1 MQKYLIPAAALILLA
16 GAALA
21 QQAGTPPA
29 NAPARAPIPAQ
40 QTYEKT
46 CQGCHGTDLAGGRGP
61 SLFSET
67 LLNEN
72 SDAQLHDI
80 IVNGTQNGMPSF
92 KGQLD
97 DATIY
102 SVLAYLRI
110 RSGTMSQLPA
120 FVPDPQNVTLKTQ
133 KQTVKL
139 EVVASGIDT
148 PWGETFLP
156 YGRMLVTER
165 SGHIRIIDKSGHL
178 LPDPVKNTPTPW
190 VRQDGGFFDIA
201 ISPDYKRD
209 GWIYLSYSEVM
220 PGYTG
225 ALPPAN
231 AARPAA
237 GAPPIPNPPSMTR
250 IVRAHLNARD
260 EWVDQQDIFKADNSF
275 YTTTVIHY
283 GSRFL
288 FDGKGHLFFSL
299 GERGDQTNA
308 QRLDTPLGKIH
319 RVNLDGSIPADNPFV
334 GTPGAV
340 KSIWTYGHR
349 NPEGLSFNPVTG
361 DLWESEHGPT
371 GGDEINIIQKGHNY
385 GWGVVSMGLQPG
397 IDHQHEPGM
406 DDPVRYF
413 TPSIG
418 PSGITFLK
426 GNKYPGWKNNL
437 FLSALVGMRL
447 YRFETSG
454 QTVSH
459 DEVIWDQFGR
469 TRDVI
474 EGPDGLL
481 YVLIQNPT
489 GRGTNVGMAAATP
502 GAVVRLVPQGN

>member
-1 MQKYLIPAAALILLA
+1 
-16 GAALA
+16 
-21 QQAGTPPA
+21 
-29 NAPARAPIPAQ
+29 
-40 QTYEKT
+40 
-46 CQGCHGTDLAGGRGP
+46 
-61 SLFSET
+61 
-67 LLNEN
+67 
-72 SDAQLHDI
+72 
-80 IVNGTQNGMPSF
+80 
-92 KGQLD
+92 
-97 DATIY
+97 
-102 SVLAYLRI
+102 
-110 RSGTMSQLPA
+110 
-120 FVPDPQNVTLKTQ
+120 
-133 KQTVKL
+133 
-139 EVVASGIDT
+139 
-148 PWGETFLP
+148 
-156 YGRMLVTER
+156 
-165 SGHIRIIDKSGHL
+165 
-178 LPDPVKNTPTPW
+178 
-190 VRQDGGFFDIA
+190 
-201 ISPDYKRD
+201 
-209 GWIYLSYSEVM
+209 
-220 PGYTG
+220 
-225 ALPPAN
+225 
-231 AARPAA
+231 
-237 GAPPIPNPPSMTR
+237 
-250 IVRAHLNARD
+250 
-260 EWVDQQDIFKADNSF
+260 
-275 YTTTVIHY
+275 
-283 GSRFL
+283 
-288 FDGKGHLFFSL
+288 
-299 GERGDQTNA
+299 
-308 QRLDTPLGKIH
+308 
-319 RVNLDGSIPADNPFV
+319 
-334 GTPGAV
+334 V